1 MKGPYFTISNLL
13 SISRIFLV
21 IPIVLFLKQQ
31 TAYGNYFALGLAILA
46 CITDF
51 LDGILARK
59 FNEISD
65 LGKILD
71 PLADKIAILII
82 TFLLIFL
89 RDFPAW
95 LFIIII
101 VRDLAIM
108 AGGLFIVGKQK
119 VILQSN
125 WYGKFTSGALALTI
139 IAYILDFKASYPWF
153 IGISVIMLILSSI
166 SYALVFI
173 RKLHEKRTNSQ
184 LQPEN
189 MVIK

>member
-21 IPIVLFLKQQ
+21 IPIVLFLRQQ
-31 TAYGNYFALGLAILA
+31 TAIGNYFALGLAILA

-59 FNEISD
+59 LNEISD

-71 PLADKIAILII
+71 PLADKFAILIV

-95 LFIIII
+95 LFFIII

-108 AGGLFIVGKQK
+108 AGGLFIVGKHK

-139 IAYILDFKASYPWF
+139 LAYILDFKASHPWL
-153 IGISVIMLILSSI
+153 IGISVIMLILSSV

-173 RKLHEKRTNSQ
+173 RKIQEKRASSQ

-189 MVIK
+189 MVNK

>member
-31 TAYGNYFALGLAILA
+31 TGYGNFFELGLTLLA
-46 CITDF
+46 GLTDF
-51 LDGILARK
+51 LDGFLARK

-71 PLADKIAILII
+71 PLADKIAILTL

-89 RDFPAW
+89 RDFPVW
-95 LFIIII
+95 LFGIIII
-101 VRDLAIM
+101 RDLAIL

-139 IAYILDFKASYPWF
+139 LAYLLNFKSSYPWL
-153 IGISVIMLILSSI
+153 IGISLIMLALSSV

-173 RKLHEKRTNSQ
+173 RKIQENRADSQWQTEKIAA
-184 LQPEN
+184 E
-189 MVIK
+189 

>member
-13 SISRIFLV
+13 SVSRIFLV
-21 IPIVLFLKQQ
+21 IPVVLFLKQQ
-31 TAYGNYFALGLAILA
+31 TEIGNYFALGLAILA
-46 CITDF
+46 CLTDF
-51 LDGILARK
+51 FDGILARK

-71 PLADKIAILII
+71 PLADKIAILIL

-95 LFIIII
+95 LFIFII

-139 IAYILDFKASYPWF
+139 LAYILDFKSSYPWL
-153 IGISVIMLILSSI
+153 IGLSVIMLLISSI
-166 SYALVFI
+166 SYTIVFI
-173 RKLHEKRTNSQ
+173 RKIQENRISSQIQTEKMAT
-184 LQPEN
+184 
-189 MVIK
+189 K

>member
-1 MKGPYFTISNLL
+1 
-13 SISRIFLV
+13 
-21 IPIVLFLKQQ
+21 
-31 TAYGNYFALGLAILA
+31 LA
-46 CITDF
+46 CLTDF
-51 LDGILARK
+51 FDGFLARK

-71 PLADKIAILII
+71 PLADKIAILTL

-89 RDFPAW
+89 RDFPVW
-95 LFIIII
+95 FFGIIII
-101 VRDLAIM
+101 RDLAIL

-139 IAYILDFKASYPWF
+139 LAYILNFKSSYPWL
-153 IGISVIMLILSSI
+153 IGISLIMLALSSI

-173 RKLHEKRTNSQ
+173 RKIQENRASSKWQIEKIA
-184 LQPEN
+184 
-189 MVIK
+189 VK

>member
-21 IPIVLFLKQQ
+21 IPIVLFLRQQ
-31 TAYGNYFALGLAILA
+31 TAIGNYFALSLSILA
-46 CITDF
+46 CLTDF
-51 LDGILARK
+51 LDGMLARK
-59 FNEISD
+59 LNQISD

-71 PLADKIAILII
+71 PLADKIAILIV
-82 TFLLIFL
+82 TLLLIFL
-89 RDFPAW
+89 RNFPAW
-95 LFIIII
+95 LFMIII

-139 IAYILDFKASYPWF
+139 LAYILDFKASYPWL
-153 IGISVIMLILSSI
+153 IGVSVIMLILSSI
-166 SYALVFI
+166 SYTLVFI
-173 RKLHEKRTNSQ
+173 RKLQEKRASSQ